1 MNTAVVVLSA
11 LSLTAAATAASAA
24 TQASDM
30 DYVKANRCRG
40 IAAGLGVDAS
50 GLNAYV
56 KAQAGSRN
64 PMVQS
69 RADDEF
75 ARAKREAHG
84 DAKPRLEAELS
95 GACAAYVGATAAS
108 TSNTMAAR

>member
-1 MNTAVVVLSA
+1 MNTAAIILSA
-11 LSLTAAATAASAA
+11 LSLATAATAASAA

-40 IAAGLGVDAS
+40 IAAGLGVDAA

-75 ARAKREAHG
+75 ARAKHEAHG
-84 DAKPRLEAELS
+84 DAKARLAAELS
-95 GACAAYVGATAAS
+95 GACATYVGATP
-108 TSNTMAAR
+108 TSNAMASR